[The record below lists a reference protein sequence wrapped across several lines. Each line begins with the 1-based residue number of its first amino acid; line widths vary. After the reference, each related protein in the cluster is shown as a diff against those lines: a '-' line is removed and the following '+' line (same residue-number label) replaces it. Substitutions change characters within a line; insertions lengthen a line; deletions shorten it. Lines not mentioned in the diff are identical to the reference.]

1 MATIEAM
8 ETRKTNSMGQFQASS
23 TIPNAEENTRTLY
36 RNWRENFVQPLLYG
50 TLLFGLIALFFAV
63 LSAITAQTYFI
74 ALIFV
79 ITYVLTAIITF
90 VNFPYWVKMGGFVLA
105 IYVLGLS
112 ELATHGILGD
122 GLFFFLG
129 VIIFATMM
137 FSPRAGIIVTSV
149 NILTFIIFGWLM
161 LSDRVLP
168 LNPTATQAGFV
179 DWLSASAVTI
189 MFAVIIILGFQRLEA
204 ETFETQKRID
214 TTLTDLRNER
224 NNLDNRVRSRTRQL
238 RKVNEIGQAVT
249 AILDPDELLARAA
262 FMIGD
267 ELESYYTA
275 IYLLDTSGQWAELRE
290 ATGDAGKV
298 LRENKHRVDVKGKTT
313 IALTIQTRQIQ
324 LALDTGAEP
333 VRFDNPLLPY
343 TRSQLVAPLIVGDNL
358 LGVLELHSTRESA
371 FSIEDVDTYQNMAN
385 QVAIALENSRL
396 FREGQQ
402 NLFEMRATQRQ
413 YLQGAW
419 SALVEEKV
427 LEYEL
432 GDDDSADKEIHID
445 LALRDQI
452 IGQISMASTE
462 DWTPEQRNLIETIA
476 AQAAL
481 ALENARLVEESQT
494 IASQERITNEI
505 IAKIW
510 SSSNTDGI
518 LQTAARELGRA
529 MEASEVD
536 IELTTGDHN
545 E

>member
-1 MATIEAM
+1 
-8 ETRKTNSMGQFQASS
+8 MGQLLSS
-23 TIPNAEENTRTLY
+23 NTAPNAEESTRTLY
-36 RNWRENFVQPLLYG
+36 RNWRENFVTPLLIG
-50 TLLFGLIALFFAV
+50 TLVFGLIALVSAV
-63 LSAITAQTYFI
+63 LSAWAAQTYFI
-74 ALIFV
+74 AILFG
-79 ITYVLTAIITF
+79 ITYVLTLIITL
-90 VNFPYWVKMGGFVLA
+90 VNFPYSVKMGGFVLI
-105 IYVLGLS
+105 IYVLGLT

-137 FSPRAGIIVTSV
+137 FSPRAGIIVTAI

-161 LSDRVLP
+161 LGGWVMPINSLAAP
-168 LNPTATQAGFV
+168 ATFV

-189 MFAVIIILGFQRLEA
+189 MFSVIIVLGFQRLEN
-204 ETFETQKRID
+204 ETLDTQKRID
-214 TTLTDLRNER
+214 STLNDLRSER

-249 AILDPDELLARAA
+249 SILDPDELLARAA

-298 LRENKHRVDVKGKTT
+298 LRENKHRVDVKGRTA
-313 IALTIQTRQIQ
+313 IAMAIQTREIQ
-324 LALDTGAEP
+324 LALDTGKSP

-343 TRSQLVAPLIVGDNL
+343 TRSQLVAPLIVGEKIF
-358 LGVLELHSTRESA
+358 GVLELHSTRESA

-432 GDDDSADKEIHID
+432 GDDDSADKEIHVD
-445 LALRDQI
+445 LALRDQV

-529 MEASEVD
+529 LEASEVD
-536 IELTTGDHN
+536 IELTSGDNN

>member
-1 MATIEAM
+1 MNQISSSNPTL
-8 ETRKTNSMGQFQASS
+8 NS
-23 TIPNAEENTRTLY
+23 EENTRALY
-36 RNWRENFVQPLLYG
+36 KNWRENFVTPLLIG
-50 TLLFGLIALFFAV
+50 TLIVGPAV
-63 LSAITAQTYFI
+63 LVPAVVSAWPSFI
-74 ALIFV
+74 AIVFI
-79 ITYVLTAIITF
+79 ITYLLTIVLTF
-90 VNFPYWVKMGGFVLA
+90 VKFPYWIKMGGFVLI

-112 ELATHGILGD
+112 ELSTWGILGD

-137 FSPRAGIIVTSV
+137 FSPRAGIIVTAG
-149 NILTFIIFGWLM
+149 NILTFILFGWLM
-161 LSDRVLP
+161 LSGRVQP
-168 LNPTATQAGFV
+168 LNATAAQAYFV
-179 DWLSASAVTI
+179 DWLSASAATI
-189 MFAVIIILGFQRLEA
+189 MFSAIIVLGFQRLEK
-204 ETFETQKRID
+204 ETLETQKRVD
-214 TTLTDLRNER
+214 TAMNDLRNER
-224 NNLDNRVRSRTRQL
+224 NNLDNRVRNRTRQL

-249 AILDPDELLARAA
+249 SILDPDELLARAA
-262 FMIGD
+262 FLIGD

-298 LRENKHRVDVKGKTT
+298 LRENKHRVDIKGRTA
-313 IALTIQTRQIQ
+313 IAMAIQTRQIR

-343 TRSQLVAPLIVGDNL
+343 TRSQLVAPLIVGDNVF
-358 LGVLELHSTRESA
+358 GALELHSTREAA
-371 FSIEDVDTYQNMAN
+371 FSVEDVDTYQNMAN

-402 NLFEMRATQRQ
+402 NLLEMRATQRQ

-419 SALVEEKV
+419 SSLLEETT

-432 GDDDSADKEIHID
+432 GDDESADKQIQIP
-445 LALRDQI
+445 LALRDQT
-452 IGQISMASTE
+452 IGQISMAATE
-462 DWTPEQRNLIETIA
+462 EWTPEQLNLIETIA

-505 IAKIW
+505 VAKIW

-518 LQTAARELGRA
+518 LQTAVRELGRA
-529 MEASEVD
+529 LEASEVD
-536 IELTTGDHN
+536 IELSTGDDS

>member
-1 MATIEAM
+1 M
-8 ETRKTNSMGQFQASS
+8 SQFPSS
-23 TIPNAEENTRTLY
+23 NPPVNAEENTRTLY

-50 TLLFGLIALFFAV
+50 TLVFGVVALVSAVVSAFA
-63 LSAITAQTYFI
+63 AQTYFI
-74 ALIFV
+74 ALVFV
-79 ITYVLTAIITF
+79 ITYVLILIVTF
-90 VNFPYWVKMGGFVLA
+90 VNFSYSIKMGVFVLA

-112 ELATHGILGD
+112 ELSTHGILGD

-129 VIIFATMM
+129 TIIFATMM
-137 FSPRAGIIVTSV
+137 FSPRAGIIATSI
-149 NILTFIIFGWLM
+149 NIVTFIIFGWLM
-161 LSDRVLP
+161 LNKIVLP
-168 LNPTATQAGFV
+168 INPTATIANLF
-179 DWLSASAVTI
+179 DWLSASLVMV

-204 ETFETQKRID
+204 ETYETQKRID
-214 TTLTDLRNER
+214 TTLNDLRNER

-249 AILDPDELLARAA
+249 SILDPDELLAQAA
-262 FMIGD
+262 FLIGD

-298 LRENKHRVDVKGKTT
+298 LRENKHRIDIKGRTA
-313 IALTIQTRQIQ
+313 IAQAIQTRQIR
-324 LALDTGAEP
+324 LALDTGVEP

-343 TRSQLVAPLIVGDNL
+343 TRSQLVAPLMVGDNVF
-358 LGVLELHSTRESA
+358 GALELHSTKESA
-371 FSIEDVDTYQNMAN
+371 YSLEDVDTYQNMAN

-402 NLFEMRATQRQ
+402 NLVEMRATQRQ

-419 SALVEEKV
+419 SNLVEEKA

-432 GDDDSADKEIHID
+432 GDDESADKPIQVP

-462 DWTPEQRNLIETIA
+462 EWTPEQRNLIETIA

-505 IAKIW
+505 ITKIW

-518 LQTAARELGRA
+518 LQTAVRELGRA
-529 MEASEVD
+529 LEAAEVD
-536 IELTTGDHN
+536 IELATGETH
-545 E
+545 EQ